1 MPDLPL
7 TGHCLCGGVSYEISE
22 PLRNAGYCHCTRCQ
36 RRTGTAA
43 SSQAGIPRGALTIV
57 SGEELIK
64 AYDPGDGG
72 FHKLFCSRCG
82 SALFSRSPTDPG
94 VMSVRLGGLDHD
106 PDVTMEWRQFLDY
119 AAPWEPI
126 PYDGVARYPES
137 RHA

>member
-43 SSQAGIPRGALTIV
+43 SAQAGIRRGTLTIL
-57 SGEELIK
+57 SGEELLT

-72 FHKLFCSRCG
+72 FHKLFCSKCG
-82 SALFSRSPTDPG
+82 SAMFSRSPDDPG
-94 VMSVRLGGLDHD
+94 VMSVRLGTIDGD
-106 PDVTMEWRQFLDY
+106 PGVTMEWRQFLNY
-119 AAPWEPI
+119 AAPWERI
-126 PYDGVARYPES
+126 PDDGVPRYPES
-137 RHA
+137 RFA

>member
-1 MPDLPL
+1 VL
-7 TGHCLCGGVSYEISE
+7 TGGCLCGGVRFELTE
-22 PLRNAGYCHCTRCQ
+22 PPQGAGYCHCTRCQ

-43 SSQAGIPRGALTIV
+43 SAQAGIPRGALTILT
-57 SGEELIK
+57 GEELITI
-64 AYDPGDGG
+64 YDPGDGG

-94 VMSVRLGGLDHD
+94 VMSVRLGGLDSD
-106 PDVTMEWRQFLDY
+106 PGVTMEWRQYLNY

-126 PYDGVARYPES
+126 PDDGVPRHGES